1 MRELKTIARIY
12 TDFPEKF
19 GIPRQSGIV
28 KELTGRIEFEPQYSN
43 PDAVRGL
50 EGFDYLWLLWGFD
63 VGEDSGFKPTVR
75 PPRLGG
81 NERMGVFA
89 TRSPFRPNHIGLSS
103 VKLERIDMTDRGAVL
118 YVSGID
124 MRDNTP
130 IYDVKPYLSY
140 TDSHE
145 GARSGF
151 VQDVKT
157 TALKVDFPQEMLN
170 KLPEDKRVAAQAML
184 AEDIRPSY
192 QDEPEREYG
201 VSFAGY
207 DIKFRVEGRVL
218 KVTGTEP
225 VKTDTGTERSMAV

>member
-19 GIPRQSGIV
+19 GLPRQSGLV
-28 KELTGRIEFEPQYSN
+28 KELTGRIEFEPPYGN
-43 PDAVRGL
+43 PDAVRGI
-50 EGFDYLWLLWGFD
+50 EGFDYLWLLWGFE
-63 VGEDSGFKPTVR
+63 VGEDDGFKATVR

-103 VKLERIDMTDRGAVL
+103 VRLDRVEMTDKGTVL

-130 IYDVKPYLSY
+130 IYDIKPYLSY

-145 GARSGF
+145 GAGSGF
-151 VQDVKT
+151 VSDAGPK
-157 TALKVDFPQEMLN
+157 ALEVDFPKEMLTI
-170 KLPEDKRVAAQAML
+170 LPPDKREAAVAML
-184 AEDIRPSY
+184 REDIRPSY

-207 DIKFRVEGRVL
+207 NIRFRVEGRVL
-218 KVTGTEP
+218 RVI
-225 VKTDTGTERSMAV
+225 SMEESRG

>member
-1 MRELKTIARIY
+1 MELKTIAHIH

-19 GIPRQSGIV
+19 GLPRQSGLIEELKGYIIFE
-28 KELTGRIEFEPQYSN
+28 KEYRNPEALRGIEGY
-43 PDAVRGL
+43 
-50 EGFDYLWLLWGFD
+50 DYLWLLWGFE
-63 VGEDSGFKPTVR
+63 VKEDNAFKATVR

-103 VKLERIDMTDRGAVL
+103 VRLTGLEMAKESGPVL

-130 IYDVKPYLSY
+130 IYDIKPYLSY

-151 VQDVKT
+151 TDDT
-157 TALKVDFPQEMLN
+157 SFEPLLVDFPQDLLN
-170 KLPEDKRVAAQAML
+170 MLPEDKRAGAL
-184 AEDIRPSY
+184 AVLKGDIRPSY
-192 QDEPEREYG
+192 HRNKEEEEYG
-201 VSFAGY
+201 LSYAGFNIRFKVKGIRLSVYEVS
-207 DIKFRVEGRVL
+207 E
-218 KVTGTEP
+218 E
-225 VKTDTGTERSMAV
+225 

>member
-28 KELTGRIEFEPQYSN
+28 KELTGRREFEPPYRN
-43 PDAVRGL
+43 PDAVRGI
-50 EGFDYLWLLWGFD
+50 EGFDYLWLLWGFEA
-63 VGEDSGFKPTVR
+63 GEDNGFKATVR

-103 VKLERIDMTDRGAVL
+103 VRLERVDMTDKGAVL

-130 IYDVKPYLSY
+130 IYDIKPYLSY

-151 VQDVKT
+151 VKDEGSM
-157 TALKVDFPQEMLN
+157 ALEVDFPEDMLAM
-170 KLPEDKRVAAQAML
+170 LPPDKREAATAML
-184 AEDIRPSY
+184 REDIRPSY
-192 QDEPEREYG
+192 QDDPEREYG

-207 DIKFRVEGRVL
+207 DLKFRVDGRVL
-218 KVTGTEP
+218 RVTG
-225 VKTDTGTERSMAV
+225 VKQMRD

>member
-1 MRELKTIARIY
+1 MRELKTIAHIY

-19 GIPRQSGIV
+19 GLPRQSGIV
-28 KELTGRIEFEPQYSN
+28 KELTGRIEFEPPYRN
-43 PDAVRGL
+43 PDAVRGI
-50 EGFDYLWLLWGFD
+50 EGFDYLWLLWGFE
-63 VGEDSGFKPTVR
+63 VGVDNGFKATVR

-103 VKLERIDMTDRGAVL
+103 VRLERVDMTDKGVVL

-130 IYDVKPYLSY
+130 IYDIKPYLSY

-151 VQDVKT
+151 VKDEGSM
-157 TALKVDFPQEMLN
+157 ALEVDFPEDMLAM
-170 KLPEDKRVAAQAML
+170 LPPDKREAATAML
-184 AEDIRPSY
+184 REDIRPSY
-192 QDEPEREYG
+192 QDDPEREYG

-207 DIKFRVEGRVL
+207 DLKFRVDGRVL
-218 KVTGTEP
+218 RVTG
-225 VKTDTGTERSMAV
+225 VKQMRD